1 MNEFFVFLDFLNIYI
16 DTNYNFSIL
25 IFFVF
30 LLVYKTFSIPGN
42 LIFVVSAGYFFGI
55 YIGYIISIVSIVLGS
70 LIFFTFSKLFL
81 KKLFTNIYD
90 KYSTKINKYI
100 SNSSIEYLILFR
112 MMPGPPLMMQNVCL
126 SITVKRFVHIAFI
139 FILTSFIGFSPII
152 FVAVYF
158 GSKIKSFESIKNI
171 TMNSILS
178 RDFLIFVGLMIFFLS
193 LRIIFKKKS

>member
-1 MNEFFVFLDFLNIYI
+1 MNEFFVFLDFLKIYI

-30 LLVYKTFSIPGN
+30 LLFYNTFSIPGN

-55 YIGYIISIVSIVLGS
+55 YIGYIISILSIVLGS
-70 LIFFTFSKLFL
+70 LIFFTVSKLFL

-126 SITVKRFVHIAFI
+126 SILKINSI
-139 FILTSFIGFSPII
+139 KFILTSFIGFSPII

-178 RDFLIFVGLMIFFLS
+178 RDFLIFVGLIIFFLS

>member
-16 DTNYNFSIL
+16 NANFNFSII
-25 IFFVF
+25 IFFIF
-30 LLVYKTFSIPGN
+30 LLVYNTFSIPGN

-55 YIGYIISIVSIVLGS
+55 YIGYIISILSIVLGS
-70 LIFFTFSKLFL
+70 LIFFTVSKLFL

-90 KYSTKINKYI
+90 KYSTTINKYI

-112 MMPGPPLMMQNVCL
+112 MIPGPPLMMQNICL
-126 SITVKRFVHIAFI
+126 SILRINSIK
-139 FILTSFIGFSPII
+139 FILISFIGFSPII

-171 TMNSILS
+171 TMNRILS
-178 RDFLIFVGLMIFFLS
+178 KDFLIFVGLIIFFLS

>member
-1 MNEFFVFLDFLNIYI
+1 MNEFFVFLNFLNIYI

-30 LLVYKTFSIPGN
+30 LLVYNTFSIPGN
-42 LIFVVSAGYFFGI
+42 LIFIVSAGYFFGI
-55 YIGYIISIVSIVLGS
+55 YIGYIISILSIVLGS

-112 MMPGPPLMMQNVCL
+112 MIPGPPLMMQNVFL
-126 SITVKRFVHIAFI
+126 SILKINSI
-139 FILTSFIGFSPII
+139 KFILTSFIGFSPII

-171 TMNSILS
+171 TINSILS